1 MEYIIFSLLSF
12 FTIVSAIFVI
22 TKKNVVISAISL
34 VANMICLSFI
44 YFTLNAQFIAS
55 IQVLVYAGAI
65 MVLFLFVI
73 MLLNLGEK
81 SILQN
86 KTKIIIGVF
95 LSIVF
100 LSQIIFTIYS
110 QTNTIKNLSPKS
122 IEIGK
127 AETIGKLLFS
137 EYLLPF
143 EITSFLL
150 LVAIVGAVV
159 LAKKKLQ

>member
-81 SILQN
+81 
-86 KTKIIIGVF
+86 
-95 LSIVF
+95 
-100 LSQIIFTIYS
+100 
-110 QTNTIKNLSPKS
+110 
-122 IEIGK
+122 
-127 AETIGKLLFS
+127 
-137 EYLLPF
+137 
-143 EITSFLL
+143 
-150 LVAIVGAVV
+150 
-159 LAKKKLQ
+159 